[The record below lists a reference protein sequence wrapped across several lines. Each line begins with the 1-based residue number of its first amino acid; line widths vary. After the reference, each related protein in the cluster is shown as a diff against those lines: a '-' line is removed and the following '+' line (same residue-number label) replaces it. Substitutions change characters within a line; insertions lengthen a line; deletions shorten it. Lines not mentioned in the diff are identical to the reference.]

1 VSQAKS
7 VESSRLLSE
16 ETLREPH
23 EFWSA
28 LRSSRPVHKVD
39 EGIGYY
45 LVSQYEDVSAALRD
59 PQTFSSELSRRFKGG
74 VSAYED
80 SPSVKDV
87 LAQGC
92 PYVGTLNFTD
102 GERHAAHRRAVRR
115 GFTVARVRQ
124 LEDVI
129 TGIVAELFDALPY
142 GEEVDL
148 WPRLCVALPIRVI
161 THILGLDPDRAA
173 QVKQWGD
180 AQVARFGQPRQDE
193 AENIEIARRV
203 VAMHHYMMGEFDA
216 RDREPRDDFLTD
228 MLAGAEA
235 DGLSRQEL
243 VLIGSQLIVAGAEST
258 ASLLGSM
265 IDRLVDSP
273 DQLARLRADRS
284 LIPGAVE
291 ETLRAESAIK
301 SAYRFTT
308 RDVEIGGTVIPKDSV
323 VLLLLGSANRDE
335 AMFAEADVFD
345 ITRADAARHLTFGSG
360 VHLCSGAAL
369 ARAEGRVA
377 MEALLDRTSDIRR
390 LHRSEPIHEP
400 DLTVRKL
407 HSLPLV
413 LVPAT

>member
-1 VSQAKS
+1 MSQVQS
-7 VESSRLLSE
+7 DEPVRLLSE
-16 ETLREPH
+16 QTLREPH
-23 EFWSA
+23 DFWA
-28 LRSSRPVHKVD
+28 TLRSSQPVRKVD

-45 LVSQYEDVSAALRD
+45 LLSRYEDVSAALRD
-59 PQTFSSELSRRFKGG
+59 PATFSSELSRRFKGG

-80 SPSVKDV
+80 TPAVKEV

-92 PYVGTLNFTD
+92 PYMGTLNFTD

-129 TGIVAELFDALPY
+129 TTIVDELVGGLPFHQ
-142 GEEVDL
+142 EVDL

-173 QVKQWGD
+173 EVKQWGD
-180 AQVARFGQPRQDE
+180 AQVARFGQPREDE
-193 AENIEIARRV
+193 AENLDIANRV
-203 VAMHHYMMGEFDA
+203 VAMHHYQMGEFDA
-216 RDREPRDDFLTD
+216 RAREPRDDFLSD

-273 DQLARLRADRS
+273 AQMAALRADRS

-291 ETLRAESAIK
+291 ETLRTESAIK

-308 RDVEIGGTVIPKDSV
+308 RDVEIDGTVIPKDSV

-335 AMFAEADVFD
+335 AMFPEADQFD
-345 ITRADAARHLTFGSG
+345 ITRGEASRHLTFGSG
-360 VHLCSGAAL
+360 IHLCSGAAL
-369 ARAEGRVA
+369 ARSEGRIA
-377 MEALLDRTSDIRR
+377 LGALLDRTSDIVRV
-390 LHRSEPIHEP
+390 HRQDPVHEP

-413 LVPAT
+413 LEPAQ

>member
-1 VSQAKS
+1 MSQETG

-23 EFWSA
+23 GFWSM
-28 LRSSRPVHKVD
+28 LRTSHPVHKVN

-45 LVSQYEDVSAALRD
+45 LLSRYADVSAALRD
-59 PQTFSSELSRRFKGG
+59 PETFSSELSRRFKGG

-80 SPSVKDV
+80 SPEVKEV
-87 LAQGC
+87 LAEGC

-129 TGIVAELFDALPY
+129 SGIVAELLDALPY
-142 GEEVDL
+142 DEEVDL
-148 WPRLCVALPIRVI
+148 WPRFCVALPIRVI
-161 THILGLDPDRAA
+161 THILGLDPDRAT

-180 AQVARFGQPRQDE
+180 AQVARFGQPREDQ
-193 AENIEIARRV
+193 AENLEIARRI
-203 VAMHHYMMGEFDA
+203 VAMHHYLIGEFEA
-216 RDREPRDDFLTD
+216 REKQPRDDFLSD
-228 MLAGAEA
+228 MLAGSEA
-235 DGLSRQEL
+235 DGISRQEL

-265 IDRLVDSP
+265 IDRLVDNP
-273 DQLARLRADRS
+273 GQLARMRADRS

-291 ETLRAESAIK
+291 ETLRSESAIK

-308 RDVEIGGTVIPKDSV
+308 RDVEIGGTLIPKDSV

-335 AMFAEADVFD
+335 EMFTGAEAFD

-360 VHLCSGAAL
+360 IHLCSGAAL
-369 ARAEGRVA
+369 ARAEGRIA
-377 MEALLDRTSDIRR
+377 MEALLDRTSEIRR
-390 LHRSEPIHEP
+390 LRRPEPAHAP

-407 HSLPLV
+407 RSLPLV
-413 LVPAT
+413 LVPAE